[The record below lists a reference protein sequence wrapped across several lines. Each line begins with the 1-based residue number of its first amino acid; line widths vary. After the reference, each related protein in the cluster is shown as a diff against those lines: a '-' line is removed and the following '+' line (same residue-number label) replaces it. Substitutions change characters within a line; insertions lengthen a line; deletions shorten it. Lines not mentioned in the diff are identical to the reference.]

1 MTLDTANRA
10 QQWPHGQPGDP
21 QASGDDR
28 PDQRSDDG
36 RTHSLAS
43 ATRTMAVATLVSR
56 ITGFLRQLA
65 LAAVLGLGVVSD
77 SYTVSNT
84 LPTMLY
90 EILLGGVLTSVVV
103 PLLVRAGREDGDQ
116 GEAYVQRLVTVA
128 CVALGAA
135 SVLAIAAAPLLA
147 ALFLGDGEDA
157 NRQLTTMFGY
167 LLLPQIIFYAL
178 SGLFGA
184 ILNSRSS
191 FGPPAWAPVLNNVI
205 VLVSLG
211 IYVLV
216 PGEISVNPARLSD
229 PKLLVLGL
237 GTTAGIVAQAL
248 VQLPGLRRAGFHF
261 GWRWG
266 WDSRLTQAC
275 GMAAWF
281 VLYVLVGQ
289 LGFVV
294 TTRSAAQGDPGG
306 VVIYSLV
313 WLLLQLPYGVLGYSL
328 LTAIMPR
335 MSRAAADADWRG
347 LVEHLSAASRYLIVA
362 LVPITVVFTLAG
374 GQIGVALF
382 SLGKAGSNAER
393 LGTALAVSAFGL
405 LPYAVTMLQLR
416 VFYSMA
422 DARTTTMINAVMV
435 AVKLP
440 LLLACPVFLD
450 DADVVLGLTA
460 ANSLSC
466 VVGAMVGQIWLR
478 RRLGRVETKRT
489 LLTLRNC
496 LLSAMPAVGAV
507 LVLRAL
513 TDFNG
518 LGGAWLDLVLTTVI
532 VGVVMGGALLVL
544 RTPELTDMLRSPV
557 FARLRPI
564 AGSAGD
570 TRFAGSAGDTQ
581 STSPREP

>member
-1 MTLDTANRA
+1 
-10 QQWPHGQPGDP
+10 
-21 QASGDDR
+21 
-28 PDQRSDDG
+28 
-36 RTHSLAS
+36 
-43 ATRTMAVATLVSR
+43 MAVATLISR

-65 LAAVLGLGVVSD
+65 LAAVLGLGVVND
-77 SYTVSNT
+77 SYTVANT
-84 LPTMLY
+84 LPAMLY
-90 EILLGGVLTSVVV
+90 EILLGGVLTSVIV
-103 PLLVRAGREDGDQ
+103 PLLVRAAKEDPDQ

-128 CVALGAA
+128 FVTLSAA
-135 SVLAIAAAPLLA
+135 SVLAVIAAPFLA
-147 ALFLGDGEDA
+147 VLFLGTGEDA
-157 NRQLTTMFGY
+157 NPQLATVFGY
-167 LLLPQIIFYAL
+167 LLLPLILFYGL

-184 ILNSRSS
+184 ILNARSV
-191 FGPPAWAPVLNNVI
+191 FGPPAWAPVLNNII

-211 IYVLV
+211 LYALV

-248 VQLPGLRRAGFHF
+248 VQVPGLRRAGFAF

-266 WDSRLTQAC
+266 WDSRLTQAS

-281 VLYVLVGQ
+281 VVYVLVGQ

-335 MSRAAADADWRG
+335 MSAAAADADWRG
-347 LVEHLSAASRYLIVA
+347 VVEHLSVASRYLIVLLA
-362 LVPITVVFTLAG
+362 PITVVFTLAG
-374 GQIGVALF
+374 EPIGVALF

-393 LGTALAVSAFGL
+393 LGAALAVSAFGL

-422 DARTTTMINAVMV
+422 DARTPTMINAIMV

-460 ANSLSC
+460 ANSLSL
-466 VVGAMVGQIWLR
+466 VVGAMVGQTWLR
-478 RRLGRVETKRT
+478 RRLGRVETKRS
-489 LLTLRNC
+489 LITLRNC
-496 LLSAMPAVGAV
+496 LIGAVPAVGAV
-507 LVLRAL
+507 LALRAA
-513 TDFNG
+513 TDWDG
-518 LGGAWLDLVLTTVI
+518 VSGAWLDLVSTTLI
-532 VGVVMGGALLVL
+532 VGVVMGLALLVL
-544 RTPELTDMLRSPV
+544 RAPELTEALRTPV
-557 FARLRPI
+557 IERLMSR
-564 AGSAGD
+564 
-570 TRFAGSAGDTQ
+570 
-581 STSPREP
+581 STSPSTSPGEP

>member
-1 MTLDTANRA
+1 
-10 QQWPHGQPGDP
+10 
-21 QASGDDR
+21 
-28 PDQRSDDG
+28 
-36 RTHSLAS
+36 
-43 ATRTMAVATLVSR
+43 MAVATLVSR
-56 ITGFLRQLA
+56 ITGFIRQLA
-65 LAAVLGLGVVSD
+65 LAAVLGLGVVND

-84 LPTMLY
+84 LPAMLY

-103 PLLVRAGREDGDQ
+103 PLLVRAAKEDADQ

-128 CVALGAA
+128 CVTLGVA
-135 SVLAIAAAPLLA
+135 SVLAVAAAPFLA
-147 ALFLGDGEDA
+147 VLFLGNGEGA
-157 NRQLTTMFGY
+157 NPQLATVFGY
-167 LLLPQIIFYAL
+167 LLLPLIFFYGL

-184 ILNSRSS
+184 MLNARSI

-211 IYVLV
+211 IYALV
-216 PGEISVNPARLSD
+216 PGEISLNPARLSD

-248 VQLPGLRRAGFHF
+248 VQLPALRRAGYHF

-266 WDSRLTQAC
+266 WDPRLTQAS

-289 LGFVV
+289 LGFVI

-347 LVEHLSAASRYLIVA
+347 VVEHLSVGSRYLIVLLA
-362 LVPITVVFTLAG
+362 PITVVFTLAG
-374 GQIGVALF
+374 EQIGVALF
-382 SLGKAGSNAER
+382 SLGKAGSDAER
-393 LGTALAVSAFGL
+393 LGAALAVSAFGL
-405 LPYAVTMLQLR
+405 LPYAMTMLQLR

-422 DARTTTMINAVMV
+422 DARTPTMINAVMV

-440 LLLACPVFLD
+440 LLLACPVLLD
-450 DADVVLGLTA
+450 GADVVLGLTA

-478 RRLGRVETKRT
+478 RRLGRAETKRSLIT
-489 LLTLRNC
+489 LFNC
-496 LLSAMPAVGAV
+496 LVGAV
-507 LVLRAL
+507 PAVAAVLALRAL
-513 TDFNG
+513 TDLNG
-518 LGGAWLDLVLTTVI
+518 VGGAWLDLVLTTVI
-532 VGVVMGGALLVL
+532 VAVVMGLALIAL
-544 RTPELTDMLRSPV
+544 RTPELTDALRVSV
-557 FARLRPI
+557 LTRLGRV
-564 AGSAGD
+564 SN
-570 TRFAGSAGDTQ
+570 
-581 STSPREP
+581 STSPRES

>member
-1 MTLDTANRA
+1 MGSQVRLDIANRTK
-10 QQWPHGQPGDP
+10 QPDT
-21 QASGDDR
+21 SR
-28 PDQRSDDG
+28 PVEPDTSRPVEPP
-36 RTHSLAS
+36 RYSLVV

-56 ITGFLRQLA
+56 ITGFVRQLA
-65 LAAVLGLGVVSD
+65 LAAVLGLGVVND
-77 SYTVSNT
+77 SYTVANT
-84 LPTMLY
+84 LPAMLY

-103 PLLVRAGREDGDQ
+103 PLLVRAAKEDPDQ
-116 GEAYVQRLVTVA
+116 GEAYVQRLVTLA
-128 CVALGAA
+128 CVTLGAA
-135 SVLAIAAAPLLA
+135 SVLAVAAAPMLA
-147 ALFLGDGEDA
+147 VLFLGNGEDA
-157 NRQLTTMFGY
+157 NPQLATMLGY
-167 LLLPQIIFYAL
+167 LLLPLILFYGL

-184 ILNSRSS
+184 ILNARSV
-191 FGPPAWAPVLNNVI
+191 FAPPAWAPVLNNVI

-211 IYVLV
+211 VYALV
-216 PGEISVNPARLSD
+216 PGEISLNPARLSD

-237 GTTAGIVAQAL
+237 GTAAGIIAQAL

-266 WDSRLTQAC
+266 WDSRLTQAS

-347 LVEHLSAASRYLIVA
+347 VVEHLSVGSRYLTVL

-374 GQIGVALF
+374 EQIGIALF

-393 LGTALAVSAFGL
+393 LGAALAVSAFGL
-405 LPYAVTMLQLR
+405 LPYALTMLQLR

-422 DARTTTMINAVMV
+422 DARTPTMINAVMV

-440 LLLACPVFLD
+440 LLLACPIVLA

-466 VVGAMVGQIWLR
+466 VVGAMVGQTWLR
-478 RRLGRVETKRT
+478 RRLGRVETKRSLIT
-489 LLTLRNC
+489 FGNC
-496 LLSAMPAVGAV
+496 VVGAVPAVGAV
-507 LVLRAL
+507 LLLRAL
-513 TDFNG
+513 TEWEG
-518 LGGAWLDLVLTTVI
+518 VGGAWLDLVLTTVI
-532 VGVVMGGALLVL
+532 VAVVMGFALIAL
-544 RTPELTDMLRSPV
+544 RTPELTGLLRGRV
-557 FARLRPI
+557 
-564 AGSAGD
+564 AGPGEPSA
-570 TRFAGSAGDTQ
+570 
-581 STSPREP
+581 

>member
-1 MTLDTANRA
+1 MDTANCT
-10 QQWPHGQPGDP
+10 
-21 QASGDDR
+21 DR
-28 PDQRSDDG
+28 RPTSSARP
-36 RTHSLAS
+36 RYSLIA

-65 LAAVLGLGVVSD
+65 LAAVLGLGVVND

-84 LPTMLY
+84 LPAMLY
-90 EILLGGVLTSVVV
+90 EILLGGVMTSVIV
-103 PLLVRAGREDGDQ
+103 PLLVRAAKEDQDR

-128 CVALGAA
+128 FVVLSAA
-135 SVLAIAAAPLLA
+135 SVLAVIAAPLLA
-147 ALFLGDGEDA
+147 VLFLGTGEDA
-157 NRQLTTMFGY
+157 NPQLATVFGY
-167 LLLPQIIFYAL
+167 LLLPLILFYGL

-184 ILNSRSS
+184 ILNARSV

-211 IYVLV
+211 IYALV

-237 GTTAGIVAQAL
+237 GTVAGIVAQAL
-248 VQLPGLRRAGFHF
+248 VQVPGLRRAGFVF

-266 WDSRLTQAC
+266 WDSRLTQAS

-281 VLYVLVGQ
+281 VVYVLVGQ
-289 LGFVV
+289 LGFLV

-335 MSRAAADADWRG
+335 MSAAAADADWRG
-347 LVEHLSAASRYLIVA
+347 VVEHLSVGSRYLILL

-374 GQIGVALF
+374 EPIGVALF

-393 LGTALAVSAFGL
+393 LGAALAVSAFGL

-416 VFYSMA
+416 VFYAMA
-422 DARTTTMINAVMV
+422 DARTPTMINAIMV

-460 ANSLSC
+460 ANSLSL
-466 VVGAMVGQIWLR
+466 VVGAMVGQTWLR
-478 RRLGRVETKRT
+478 RRLGRVETKRSLIT
-489 LLTLRNC
+489 FRNC
-496 LLSAMPAVGAV
+496 VIGAVPAVIAV
-507 LVLRAL
+507 LVLRAA
-513 TDFNG
+513 TDWDG
-518 LGGAWLDLVLTTVI
+518 VSGAWLDLVSTTVI
-532 VGVVMGGALLVL
+532 VGVVMGLALLL
-544 RTPELTDMLRSPV
+544 MRTPELTEALRVPV
-557 FARLRPI
+557 MARLVNSR
-564 AGSAGD
+564 
-570 TRFAGSAGDTQ
+570 
-581 STSPREP
+581 STSSR